1 MELDL
6 QKPLL
11 GSVVVVGFLFCAIAL
26 LNGRLSSFGIGAV
39 VVGEVRWWDFLLLIQ
54 KV

>member
-11 GSVVVVGFLFCAIAL
+11 GSVVVVGCAIAL